1 MLRKILLGLSTLVLP
16 VASQAA
22 AVPVSTTDVLA
33 QLAEIN
39 VATAAVGGAMLVA
52 AGIAVAFK
60 WGKAAIFG

>member
-1 MLRKILLGLSTLVLP
+1 MRKFLLGLAALTLPTL
-16 VASQAA
+16 SQAA